1 MRMLVN
7 GKTREINAASI
18 EAVLEAESVPHE
30 DWASV
35 AVARNGSVVP
45 KADWNGTQLANDDR
59 IEIVRPFAG
68 G

>member
-1 MRMLVN
+1 MHIQVN
-7 GKTREINAASI
+7 GKIREINAPSI
-18 EAVLEAESVPHE
+18 EAVLEAESVPRA
-30 DWASV
+30 DWPSV

-45 KADWNGTQLANDDR
+45 KAEWNATQLANDDR

>member
-1 MRMLVN
+1 MRIQVN
-7 GKTREINAASI
+7 GKIREINTPSI
-18 EAVLEAESVPHE
+18 EAVLEVESVPRE
-30 DWASV
+30 DWPSV

-45 KADWNGTQLANDDR
+45 KSDWNGTQLANDDR